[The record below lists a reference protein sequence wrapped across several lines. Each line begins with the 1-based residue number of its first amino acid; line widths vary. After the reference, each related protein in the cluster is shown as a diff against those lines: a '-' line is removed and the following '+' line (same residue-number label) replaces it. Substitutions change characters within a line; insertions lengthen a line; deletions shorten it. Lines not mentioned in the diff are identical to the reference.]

1 MSTEHRG
8 FEHFNKM
15 AMESLIEKMSIDK
28 RYEEDTGQT
37 ISIVMLN
44 NKEAVIPE
52 IE

>member
-1 MSTEHRG
+1 MSTDHRG

-15 AMESLIEKMSIDK
+15 TMESLMEKMASDK

-37 ISIVMLN
+37 VSIVMLN